1 MIETRPLTPAE
12 HSARNGSHRPVRGT
26 PPSIAEHM
34 AGHMLDIAAVN
45 GEACL
50 DRDLLLRGFTLGEL
64 RHHGAEANLIAI
76 TRSGGGLC

>member
-12 HSARNGSHRPVRGT
+12 RSGRDGIRLPARGT

-64 RHHGAEANLIAI
+64 RHHGAEANRIAI
-76 TRSGGGLC
+76 ARSGGAAC